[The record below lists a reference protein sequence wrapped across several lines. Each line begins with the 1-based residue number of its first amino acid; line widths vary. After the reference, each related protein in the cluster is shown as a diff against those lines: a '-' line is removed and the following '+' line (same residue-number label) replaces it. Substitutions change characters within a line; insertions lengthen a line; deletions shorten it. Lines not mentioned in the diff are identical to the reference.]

1 MCTLVQPQSS
11 LGAQA
16 FAALATAVPLA
27 ATLMHLQHMPFHI
40 FLALELLGTHF
51 AREVP
56 LAAVHVALVA
66 LQVAAV
72 GKGLAT
78 GVAPVHHF
86 SGHTMVV
93 LDMFQETLL
102 VQEGLVTDRALE
114 VTLLL
119 LLPVLPFF
127 LFLSAGFPPVRH

>member
-1 MCTLVQPQSS
+1 MCALVQPQSS

-16 FAALATAVPLA
+16 FATLATAVPLA
-27 ATLMHLQHMPFHI
+27 TTLMHLQHMPFHI
-40 FLALELLGTHF
+40 FLAFELLGTHF
-51 AREVP
+51 TREVA

-78 GVAPVHHF
+78 SVTSVHHF
-86 SGHTMVV
+86 GGHTMVV

-102 VQEGLVTDRALE
+102 VQEGLVTEIGRAH
-114 VTLLL
+114 V
-119 LLPVLPFF
+119 
-127 LFLSAGFPPVRH
+127 